1 MTAVTSS
8 SPNLPLAGVRVL
20 DLGQIYAGG
29 YASLLLAMAGAD
41 VIKVEPPGGENLRR
55 RGAVGGGAY
64 PFAML
69 NSNKR
74 AIVVDLKTEEGRDL
88 LTSLASHCDVLVE
101 NFKPG
106 VMDRLGVGRDVIKTV
121 NPDLIFVSSSGYGRD
136 SDYSGMSAM
145 DLTVQA
151 VAGVMS
157 TTGFPD
163 APPVKAGPAIVDFL
177 TGVHVFAGI
186 CASLYGRE
194 RTHAPTPVEV
204 TMQESVYP
212 SLMSSLGLYFA
223 NEESNGADNEGQVWR
238 TGNRHS
244 GYAESPYNVYAASD
258 GYFAVIC
265 VTDGHWLSLAELIG
279 GTELQSDSRFRTLA
293 GRVDLMDDLDE
304 IVGHWARGF
313 TRAELHRMLGERGVP
328 CAPIKELPEV
338 VNDPNL
344 WKRRMLQKVDH
355 PDLGEIVGTSS
366 PIRFGD
372 GPRGPLAA
380 SPQLGQH
387 TREVLTEMLSLSTE
401 QIDELEQK
409 GAIRCAAKQS

>member
-1 MTAVTSS
+1 MASS
-8 SPNLPLAGVRVL
+8 NPALPLSGVRVL

-29 YASLLLAMAGAD
+29 YASLLLAIAGAD

-74 AIVVDLKTEEGRDL
+74 AIVVDLKNNEGREL
-88 LTSLASHCDVLVE
+88 LLSLAIHCDVLVE

-106 VMDRLGVGRDVIKTV
+106 VMDRLGLSQSELKAA
-121 NPDLIFVSSSGYGRD
+121 NPDLIYVSSSGYGRD
-136 SDYSGMSAM
+136 SEFSGMSAM

-151 VAGVMS
+151 IAGVMS

-163 APPVKAGPAIVDFL
+163 APPVKAGPAFVDFL
-177 TGVHVFAGI
+177 TGIHVFAGI
-186 CASLYGRE
+186 CAALYGRE
-194 RTHAPTPVEV
+194 RTHEPTPVEV

-212 SLMSSLGLYFA
+212 SMMSSLGLYFA
-223 NEESNGADNEGQVWR
+223 HDGSFDDQVWR

-244 GYAESPYNVYAASD
+244 GYAEAPYNVYPSAD

-265 VTDGHWLSLAELIG
+265 VTDSHWFSLAELIG
-279 GTELQSDSRFRTLA
+279 GEVLRSDARFRTLE
-293 GRVDLMDDLDE
+293 GRVELMDELDS
-304 IVGHWARGF
+304 IVGDWVKRF
-313 TRAELHRMLGERGVP
+313 SRSELHQMLGERGIP
-328 CAPIKELPEV
+328 CAPVNELAEV

-355 PDLGEIVGTSS
+355 PELGQIVGASS
-366 PIRFGD
+366 PIRFGN
-372 GPRGPLAA
+372 GPRDSLKPSPSLA
-380 SPQLGQH
+380 QH
-387 TREVLTEMLSLSTE
+387 TREVLTEVLSLGAAE
-401 QIDELEQK
+401 INDLEER
-409 GAIRCAAKQS
+409 GAIRCGETRS